1 MITTLDWDHVSIASP
16 DMKSASIFWQDLF
29 GFEKL
34 GEFHG
39 DDINGTTF
47 AMPGR
52 SHIGLEIIE
61 PSNDDSYLRRFLDGP
76 SGPGL
81 HHLAFRV
88 PSIEDAIKEL
98 RNSLIA
104 SSIEGTRKAR

>member
-52 SHIGLEIIE
+52 AHFGL
-61 PSNDDSYLRRFLDGP
+61 
-76 SGPGL
+76 
-81 HHLAFRV
+81 
-88 PSIEDAIKEL
+88 
-98 RNSLIA
+98 
-104 SSIEGTRKAR
+104 